1 MSDTANAEVVD
12 DPTTPPIAV
21 ENAETFGNSTE
32 NATFFHGVN
41 LRTQPVLTKRGRK
54 TGKIVSRVFV
64 ILEGYLFYFQHP
76 AASAPCGVLALQ
88 NAEYFVHSYASSA
101 LLGNFCIE
109 LRSPLRAWG
118 TLILHFHG
126 YTPMAIHE
134 IKQMMNAAGA
144 YPRRNQFD
152 KNGVEIENSR
162 RSPKQ
167 RRPSRLITLSSI
179 SSLIPHWAR
188 RNGAGRNSISGR
200 EEDSVLMLES
210 ETEFDADADNVNSN
224 STAESNTVVCRV
236 TRGSRTS
243 LLKVNLR
250 NTSISGEPSDGNRE
264 GRRPS
269 NHQYLPLCQNTRL
282 SFTQRGQP
290 RRHFSLDEQEE
301 LVAEQDISPEHCHE
315 LCVNGF
321 VENAGRRLFH
331 FIWPWEGLQHLRPN
345 RRQSDAALR
354 FSVVV
359 QSTNQRAQGPRI
371 RFVSAFEPSRQFDS
385 TTMAMMRQWVSSQHQ
400 QMLAICAADVPTAR
414 AAVTAVAGERSVS
427 TSSVR
432 RNSINVAS
440 LQMAL
445 SRLHNS
451 GTQTPAAVAPLEL
464 TPPSSTA
471 SRSFSL
477 KVIPPMT
484 TSSNTKSAS
493 PPKLAMPSTSPPKS
507 GSRLPSPTSIMS
519 KAKAMA
525 QRAASPVNSPAPST
539 LAAAPTVAKIAN
551 PPSPAKKGPAPAASV
566 PVVTDIRLVQA
577 VSIAES
583 YSGGY
588 MLRQYEPLKV
598 IGRGGFGHVMVA
610 RHQPSGSLVA
620 IKTLS
625 KRAIAAQNQVQHS
638 RAEKTVLT
646 HCRDHPFIVKMH
658 ACFQTIDH
666 LHIVLDYCPGGE
678 LFFHLS
684 QHGHFTEPV
693 AAFYLAEVLLAL
705 EHLHQH
711 DIIYRDLKP
720 ENILLDQ
727 QGHVRLADFGLSKP
741 GVDDWTLAL
750 TFCGSKDYIAP
761 EVLALGERP
770 SSSSSSTSSPPG
782 RGYGKSVDFWA
793 LGCMLFEMLTG
804 QPPFYNATSRTQLY
818 SMIMDGAVSFPPNL
832 SDEARNLMECLL
844 RTDPRERLGARRASG
859 GGATAVKQH
868 PFFAKHHI
876 DWTKLLNRTLR
887 APPLRPRS
895 GAFANFDSEFTSMA
909 IHGIDSM
916 VKFPEKI
923 PMDYQLFDNY
933 NWEPPKPN
941 K

>member
-625 KRAIAAQNQVQHS
+625 KRAIAAQNQ
-638 RAEKTVLT
+638 
-646 HCRDHPFIVKMH
+646 
-658 ACFQTIDH
+658 
-666 LHIVLDYCPGGE
+666 
-678 LFFHLS
+678 
-684 QHGHFTEPV
+684 
-693 AAFYLAEVLLAL
+693 
-705 EHLHQH
+705 
-711 DIIYRDLKP
+711 
-720 ENILLDQ
+720 
-727 QGHVRLADFGLSKP
+727 
-741 GVDDWTLAL
+741 
-750 TFCGSKDYIAP
+750 
-761 EVLALGERP
+761 
-770 SSSSSSTSSPPG
+770 
-782 RGYGKSVDFWA
+782 
-793 LGCMLFEMLTG
+793 
-804 QPPFYNATSRTQLY
+804 PPFYNATSRTQLY

>member
-331 FIWPWEGLQHLRPN
+331 FIWPWE
-345 RRQSDAALR
+345 
-354 FSVVV
+354 
-359 QSTNQRAQGPRI
+359 
-371 RFVSAFEPSRQFDS
+371 EY
-385 TTMAMMRQWVSSQHQ
+385 
-400 QMLAICAADVPTAR
+400 
-414 AAVTAVAGERSVS
+414 
-427 TSSVR
+427 
-432 RNSINVAS
+432 
-440 LQMAL
+440 
-445 SRLHNS
+445 
-451 GTQTPAAVAPLEL
+451 
-464 TPPSSTA
+464 
-471 SRSFSL
+471 
-477 KVIPPMT
+477 K
-484 TSSNTKSAS
+484 
-493 PPKLAMPSTSPPKS
+493 PKS
-507 GSRLPSPTSIMS
+507 
-519 KAKAMA
+519 
-525 QRAASPVNSPAPST
+525 
-539 LAAAPTVAKIAN
+539 
-551 PPSPAKKGPAPAASV
+551 
-566 PVVTDIRLVQA
+566 
-577 VSIAES
+577 
-583 YSGGY
+583 
-588 MLRQYEPLKV
+588 
-598 IGRGGFGHVMVA
+598 
-610 RHQPSGSLVA
+610 
-620 IKTLS
+620 
-625 KRAIAAQNQVQHS
+625 
-638 RAEKTVLT
+638 
-646 HCRDHPFIVKMH
+646 
-658 ACFQTIDH
+658 
-666 LHIVLDYCPGGE
+666 
-678 LFFHLS
+678 
-684 QHGHFTEPV
+684 
-693 AAFYLAEVLLAL
+693 
-705 EHLHQH
+705 
-711 DIIYRDLKP
+711 
-720 ENILLDQ
+720 
-727 QGHVRLADFGLSKP
+727 
-741 GVDDWTLAL
+741 
-750 TFCGSKDYIAP
+750 
-761 EVLALGERP
+761 
-770 SSSSSSTSSPPG
+770 
-782 RGYGKSVDFWA
+782 
-793 LGCMLFEMLTG
+793 
-804 QPPFYNATSRTQLY
+804 SRT
-818 SMIMDGAVSFPPNL
+818 SHS
-832 SDEARNLMECLL
+832 L
-844 RTDPRERLGARRASG
+844 RIG
-859 GGATAVKQH
+859 
-868 PFFAKHHI
+868 F
-876 DWTKLLNRTLR
+876 
-887 APPLRPRS
+887 
-895 GAFANFDSEFTSMA
+895 
-909 IHGIDSM
+909 
-916 VKFPEKI
+916 
-923 PMDYQLFDNY
+923 
-933 NWEPPKPN
+933 
-941 K
+941 